1 MSLGRSSRSFEVGE
15 LLLLLDVRLP
25 VSHHVVA
32 VAEALLAQVA
42 DERPV
47 AVLERRPRAGKR
59 RRPVSDD
66 AAAADGSDATRHDG
80 HAPPAIS
87 GASS

>member
-47 AVLERRPRAGKR
+47 AVLERRPRAGQR
-59 RRPVSDD
+59 RRSVSDD